1 MDRYAIVLGKPTPPQ
16 VFSAEYLGEFQH
28 VCIICRISDK
38 RLTPPLKFSLYSISE
53 QVIDQTLSEIILD
66 IWGEYRVLLLLNI
79 LNREILMSLQNP
91 DRIFRMWVHK
101 IEEEQM
107 YDQMAYRSR
116 ITGYHRTN
124 ENINVEFLPR

>member
-28 VCIICRISDK
+28 VCIIRRISDK

-66 IWGEYRVLLLLNI
+66 ICGEYRVLLLLNI
-79 LNREILMSLQNP
+79 LNREILVSLQNP

-116 ITGYHRTN
+116 ITGYHRIN